1 MNQTLGV
8 HKPWKL
14 TYHTY
19 GKLGWM
25 VNIWF
30 NERMIHI
37 IVILPQGTTTQAL
50 WYIPITS
57 WSETIR
63 ISIYTPYFVY
73 TCTLVLFFLFQKVFY
88 INLGCLFHFDR
99 CLLQR
104 ISGCSKSQS
113 DQSPRAINITE
124 NWVAFA
130 WQLWNECIVKYV
142 AFGMERG
149 HFRVDCQFQPLGSA
163 SIQLHCQGR
172 WCLHFE
178 RSPQAVIPCRHWN
191 LRPNLP
197 SSCSIIADSF
207 PESCSTFLHP
217 YGKDLTVLLTIFL
230 R

>member
-99 CLLQR
+99 CLQVPDQIPGSTIYRWPHYNQWEDGLV
-104 ISGCSKSQS
+104 SYVTTFEASKLWLF
-113 DQSPRAINITE
+113 IL
-124 NWVAFA
+124 FA
-130 WQLWNECIVKYV
+130 K
-142 AFGMERG
+142 
-149 HFRVDCQFQPLGSA
+149 P
-163 SIQLHCQGR
+163 
-172 WCLHFE
+172 
-178 RSPQAVIPCRHWN
+178 
-191 LRPNLP
+191 
-197 SSCSIIADSF
+197 
-207 PESCSTFLHP
+207 
-217 YGKDLTVLLTIFL
+217 
-230 R
+230 